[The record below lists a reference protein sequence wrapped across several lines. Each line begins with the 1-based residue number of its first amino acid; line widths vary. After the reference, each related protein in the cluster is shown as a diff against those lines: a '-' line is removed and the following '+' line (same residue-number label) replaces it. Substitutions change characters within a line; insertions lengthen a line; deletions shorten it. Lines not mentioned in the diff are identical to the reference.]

1 MKIKHKLDINK
12 DFSEKTNIGQLVYHG
27 DVLLKRALSTK
38 GNCDGCYFRINGFDC
53 IPDDSVSC
61 YLCGIPNS
69 IFVEYEDKS

>member
-1 MKIKHKLDINK
+1 MKIKHKLDINR
-12 DFSEKTNIGQLVYHG
+12 DFGKETNIGQLVYHG
-27 DVLLKRALSTK
+27 DVLLKRVLSAK
-38 GNCDGCYFRINGFDC
+38 GNCSGCYFRTNGFDC

>member
-27 DVLLKRALSTK
+27 DVLLKRVLSTK

-69 IFVEYEDKS
+69 IFIEYENKS

>member
-27 DVLLKRALSTK
+27 DVLLKRVLSTK